1 MRKQLAVL
9 AILMGV
15 GTAAGPGPKPV
26 ITLDGVSA
34 AARLSPELRAAI
46 APQVKAL
53 NATLEKMVAL
63 KASSKA
69 NPQQRAH
76 GHEAMKGSHDD
87 HKQLHEEIIKLLDP
101 EQQAAFFKYL
111 HEQMKAAGIDVP
123 HPPHD
128 GRAHPPH
135 EGSSD

>member
-1 MRKQLAVL
+1 
-9 AILMGV
+9 
-15 GTAAGPGPKPV
+15 
-26 ITLDGVSA
+26 
-34 AARLSPELRAAI
+34 
-46 APQVKAL
+46 
-53 NATLEKMVAL
+53 
-63 KASSKA
+63 
-69 NPQQRAH
+69 
-76 GHEAMKGSHDD
+76 MKGSHDD